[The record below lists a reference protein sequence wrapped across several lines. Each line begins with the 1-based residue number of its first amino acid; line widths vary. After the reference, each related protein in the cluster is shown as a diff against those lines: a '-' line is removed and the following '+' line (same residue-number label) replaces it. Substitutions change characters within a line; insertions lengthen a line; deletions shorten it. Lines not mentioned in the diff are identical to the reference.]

1 MAKIPAVEP
10 LFEENGTS
18 HVTGNSQETAPIV
31 PLSDDQPGV
40 EVTEAQLNSPPRI
53 NKASIRR

>member
-1 MAKIPAVEP
+1 MAKIPAVES
-10 LFEENGTS
+10 LFEENGTP

-40 EVTEAQLNSPPRI
+40 EVTEA
-53 NKASIRR
+53 